1 MATVPRPKS
10 GNDDQVSIN
19 LPPSWKEDAERLAR
33 AMSRPG
39 MVITR
44 ADVLRM
50 ALRMGLDALDA
61 EPKPKAPVE
70 HPETKR
76 RRGG

>member
-1 MATVPRPKS
+1 MPAVPRPKS

-19 LPPSWKEDAERLAR
+19 LPTLWKDDAERLAQ

-44 ADVLRM
+44 ADVLRT

-61 EPKPKAPVE
+61 EVKAKSHGEPSGDGA
-70 HPETKR
+70 KR
-76 RRGG
+76 RR

>member
-39 MVITR
+39 MIITR

-61 EPKPKAPVE
+61 EPKHKAPGE

>member
-1 MATVPRPKS
+1 MSTVPRPKS

-19 LPPSWKEDAERLAR
+19 LPPAWKEDAERLAR

-39 MVITR
+39 MVCTR

-50 ALRMGLDALDA
+50 SLRMGLDALEA
-61 EPKPKAPVE
+61 EHRTAKTPAPE
-70 HPETKR
+70 RPRGKR
-76 RRGG
+76 